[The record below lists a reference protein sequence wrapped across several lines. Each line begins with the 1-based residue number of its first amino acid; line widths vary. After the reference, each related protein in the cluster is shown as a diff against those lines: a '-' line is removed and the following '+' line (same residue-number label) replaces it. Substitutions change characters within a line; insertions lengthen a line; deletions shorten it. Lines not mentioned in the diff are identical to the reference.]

1 MNKNKEFYD
10 RSYATI
16 GRFVVK
22 FEEMVDW
29 QRVVIKG
36 MFFRYGLRNS
46 QLAVAAVSDLT
57 ADPIWK
63 MLRSMLAT
71 HLQENEDKHLE
82 RVVANVLKRI
92 RTLIEIRND
101 VVHGSYH
108 VELVSN
114 EGRPVGPTGIKVKHT
129 KLGAYQKIIP
139 TMEELE
145 KHAEEAHVLGQL
157 LITIEAVSFYPREYS
172 SAANFSF
179 DEFGNAVKTIDLE
192 SRTASEAPSA
202 AKDESL

>member
-1 MNKNKEFYD
+1 MTTKNKEFYD

-29 QRVVIKG
+29 QRAVIQSL
-36 MFFRYGLRNS
+36 FASYGLRNS

-71 HLQENEDKHLE
+71 HLQENKDEHLE

-92 RTLIEIRND
+92 RTLVEVRND
-101 VVHGSYH
+101 VVHGRYR
-108 VELVSN
+108 VEIVSD
-114 EGRPVGPTGIKVKHT
+114 EGPVGPFGVKVKHT
-129 KLGAYQKIIP
+129 RLGAYQKVLP

-145 KHAEEAHVLGQL
+145 KHAEEAHMVSQL
-157 LITIEAVSFYPREYS
+157 LVTLQAVSCFPREIS
-172 SAANFSF
+172 SVTNFSF
-179 DEFGNAVKTIDLE
+179 DERGNAVKTIDFE

-202 AKDESL
+202 SKD